1 MPSKPSKDDAAKGNE
16 KIEDLPQKE
25 LAADATGTVK
35 GGATTGTGGKKKG
48 G

>member
-1 MPSKPSKDDAAKGNE
+1 MPSKPSKDDASKGNE

-25 LAADATGTVK
+25 LAAGDTATVK